1 MDEYEKI
8 CGHEKLLELME
19 ECPWIRNPKKEVE
32 EFNKL
37 VFVVWLLNKELAAEM
52 AVQQE
57 IAFTLLC
64 ESLDEEMKKAFDKE
78 KWEKNW
84 QIYLQILTE
93 QMWERLKAIAQETL
107 KKKYEEDIS
116 FWRGE
121 IQSNIT
127 YLVGIREAK
136 IEKMKVLEEV
146 VIQNRQDRSANIIA
160 ICNELPS
167 LHEYEWLR
175 EKMIADAKRYG
186 HDLDFLPEKYCKDIS
201 NDKEKLV
208 EVLHHYKYSSTIVS
222 QCETKCST
230 GEKDVRYDAVVE
242 KSYREVKQEVAQID
256 ADINKYERM
265 DKALASEQAKPTYDC
280 KKLATLVK
288 EERELTIKIV
298 IEKEKQNEQNK
309 PVTEKIKDSDILEKQ
324 IKEEEKKHPA
334 REKAAKQSYTL
345 FAKKV
350 DSKKE
355 ERNHRASQ
363 VDSKKG
369 GKRNIDGTGPP
380 SLSR

>member
-1 MDEYEKI
+1 MHGHQNKDCRELILIHSMDEYEKI

-136 IEKMKVLEEV
+136 IEKIEAREQ
-146 VIQNRQDRSANIIA
+146 VITQIKQDVAEQIIA
-160 ICNELPS
+160 IHIALPELG
-167 LHEYEWLR
+167 EYEPIR
-175 EKMIADAKRYG
+175 QKIIADAKKLLS
-186 HDLDFLPEKYCKDIS
+186 DPNASIEAFLNNFAS
-201 NDKEKLV
+201 NDK
-208 EVLHHYKYSSTIVS
+208 
-222 QCETKCST
+222 
-230 GEKDVRYDAVVE
+230 
-242 KSYREVKQEVAQID
+242 
-256 ADINKYERM
+256 
-265 DKALASEQAKPTYDC
+265 
-280 KKLATLVK
+280 K
-288 EERELTIKIV
+288 EMLKGL
-298 IEKEKQNEQNK
+298 EQNK
-309 PVTEKIKDSDILEKQ
+309 HS
-324 IKEEEKKHPA
+324 
-334 REKAAKQSYTL
+334 S
-345 FAKKV
+345 
-350 DSKKE
+350 
-355 ERNHRASQ
+355 
-363 VDSKKG
+363 
-369 GKRNIDGTGPP
+369 
-380 SLSR
+380 